1 MAAGEAKLVG
11 AGHQLL
17 DQSAFADTGR
27 PADYHGARKC
37 LCGLYDFWGCRYLL
51 SGRGSLRALS
61 CAHACNKSAQVP
73 YGYKSGRDTTNAAAS
88 IFNVPSVDLLVPRG
102 CAQASNACDHLRIEP
117 KRGAKGQKQSLV
129 RIPRRGTDQT
139 PSRHADALYTALDVI
154 KGTATESI
162 RLINLPAGCC

>member
-37 LCGLYDFWGCRYLL
+37 LGGLYDFWGCCHLL

-61 CAHACNKSAQVP
+61 CAHACNKSAQAP
-73 YGYKSGRDTTNAAAS
+73 DGDKPDRDTTNAVAKV
-88 IFNVPSVDLLVPRG
+88 ITVLSVGMLVSRG
-102 CAQASNACDHLRIEP
+102 CAQASMQCDRLRIEP
-117 KRGAKGQKQSLV
+117 KRGAKGHNQRLV
-129 RIPRRGTDQT
+129 RIRGKALTRLPQHMQMRCVQRVMSSRGQQT
-139 PSRHADALYTALDVI
+139 SPSTYQ
-154 KGTATESI
+154 S
-162 RLINLPAGCC
+162 AGRML